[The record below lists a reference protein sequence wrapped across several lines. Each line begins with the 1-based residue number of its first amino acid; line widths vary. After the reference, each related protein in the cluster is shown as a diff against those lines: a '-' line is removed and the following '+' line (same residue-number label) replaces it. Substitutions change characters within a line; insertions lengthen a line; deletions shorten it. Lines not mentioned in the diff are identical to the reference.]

1 MALRIK
7 NLWFREDRPRSTRE
21 VAGAAAFVVWRV
33 GMHVLQNMR
42 RADFDILPGPAYFD
56 FLAEWLVF
64 LIQVADRLAYQHL
77 GEAERV
83 EFTTTL
89 ANRVAEIHADNRAD
103 LLGLVAANEVMSAA
117 APVHHPDRGR
127 FIDLLNLRSQDYADF
142 DIDPAALGVPVTRY
156 LAERLIHVLGERDRM
171 WVHDQVMEIEAPDA
185 AAHLLRGLNGLFG
198 LTPRPAR
205 RRAGMAGE

>member
-7 NLWFREDRPRSTRE
+7 NLWFREDHPRSLRE
-21 VAGAAAFVVWRV
+21 VAGAAAFIVWRV
-33 GMHVLQNMR
+33 AGHVLQNMR

-64 LIQVADRLAYQHL
+64 LIQVADRIAYAHL
-77 GEAERV
+77 GAEERV
-83 EFTTTL
+83 EFTSSL
-89 ANRVAEIHADNRAD
+89 ANRVAEIQADNRVE
-103 LLGLVAANEVMSAA
+103 LLGARPPGEAASAA
-117 APVHHPDRGR
+117 LPGRHPERDC

-142 DIDPAALGVPVTRY
+142 EIDPRRLGTPVARY
-156 LAERLIHVLGERDRM
+156 LAERLLHVLGERDRM

-185 AAHLLRGLNGLFG
+185 ALQVQRGLDGLLG

-205 RRAGMAGE
+205 RRAGVAGE

>member
-7 NLWFREDRPRSTRE
+7 NLWFREDRPRSPRE
-21 VAGAAAFVVWRV
+21 VAGAAAFIVWRV
-33 GMHVLQNMR
+33 AMQVLQNMR

-64 LIQVADRLAYQHL
+64 LIQVADRLAYAHL
-77 GEAERV
+77 GAEDREA
-83 EFTTTL
+83 FTIAL

-103 LLGLVAANEVMSAA
+103 LLGPATAEALPSAA
-117 APVHHPDRGR
+117 AARHDPTRDR

-142 DIDPAALGVPVTRY
+142 DIEPAQLGTPVARY
-156 LAERLIHVLGERDRM
+156 LAERLIQVLGERDRM

-185 AAHLLRGLNGLFG
+185 ATLVLRGMQGLLG
-198 LTPRPAR
+198 LSQRPAR
-205 RRAGMAGE
+205 RRAGVAGE